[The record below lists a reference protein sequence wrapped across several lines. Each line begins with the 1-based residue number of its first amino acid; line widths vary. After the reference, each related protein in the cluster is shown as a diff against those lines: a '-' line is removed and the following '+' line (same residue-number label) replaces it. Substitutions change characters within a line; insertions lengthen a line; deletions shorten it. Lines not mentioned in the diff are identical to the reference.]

1 MYMLK
6 IAGCFRNSSQ
16 VQVSYP
22 VIVDYVV
29 TATEVSSTQSVSWMD
44 TSEGECCQIV

>member
-6 IAGCFRNSSQ
+6 IAECFRNSSQ